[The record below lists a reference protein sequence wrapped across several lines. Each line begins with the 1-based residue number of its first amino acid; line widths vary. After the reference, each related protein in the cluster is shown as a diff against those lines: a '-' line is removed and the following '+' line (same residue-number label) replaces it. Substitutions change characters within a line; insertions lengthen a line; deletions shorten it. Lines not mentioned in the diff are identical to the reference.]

1 MSDLEA
7 VQEIRNIKDAEAASL
22 KLQKLAISSGTRDN
36 VTVIVV
42 RFEPSDVA

>member
-22 KLQKLAISSGTRDN
+22 KLQKLAISRGTCDN
-36 VTVIVV
+36 VTVMVV
-42 RFEPSDVA
+42 QFEPSDVV